1 MTFSLGIQ
9 GHRGARALFPENTL
23 EGFRAAASLGVI
35 RFELDVGMTA
45 DGVVVVHHDP
55 ALNPDIARDSGGI
68 WAEPGQLIHRMTFED
83 LRRYDVGRLRPGSP
97 TAALFPDQD
106 PMDGARIPTLDAVLR
121 ALPAAQF
128 TVEVKTFPLRPEDTA
143 LPGAL
148 TDAAL
153 SVIDAA
159 GAHDRVVIESFDWR
173 VPRHVR
179 HHRPDLRRAWLTA
192 PSTSNAQWW
201 GVEPLA
207 SVPASVAR
215 EGGPIWAPLHTS
227 LTEQDVRTAH
237 ALGLLVLPW
246 TVNAQEDMRRL
257 IAWGVDGVIS
267 DRPDLALAQLA

>member
-1 MTFSLGIQ
+1 
-9 GHRGARALFPENTL
+9 
-23 EGFRAAASLGVI
+23 
-35 RFELDVGMTA
+35 
-45 DGVVVVHHDP
+45 
-55 ALNPDIARDSGGI
+55 
-68 WAEPGQLIHRMTFED
+68 
-83 LRRYDVGRLRPGSP
+83 
-97 TAALFPDQD
+97 
-106 PMDGARIPTLDAVLR
+106 
-121 ALPAAQF
+121 LPAAHF
-128 TVEVKTFPLRPEDTA
+128 TIEIKTFPPRPDDTA

-153 SVIDAA
+153 TVIDAT
-159 GAHDRVVIESFDWR
+159 GAHDRVVIESFDWH

-179 HHRPDLRRAWLTA
+179 HNRRDLRRAWLTA
-192 PSTSNAQWW
+192 PNTSNAQWW

-257 IAWGVDGVIS
+257 IAWGVDGLIS
-267 DRPDLALAQLA
+267 DRPDLALALLA